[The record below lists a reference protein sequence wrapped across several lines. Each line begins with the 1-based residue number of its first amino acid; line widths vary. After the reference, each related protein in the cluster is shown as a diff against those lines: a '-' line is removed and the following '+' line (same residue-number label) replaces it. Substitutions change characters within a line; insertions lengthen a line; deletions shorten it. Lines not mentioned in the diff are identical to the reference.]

1 MPERTG
7 SRVVTTV
14 PRPGDAP
21 PPAAPLREREL
32 VALWLLGRVPAE
44 LLPWPLLRAGRAG
57 RGPGPDVRE
66 AAFGGP
72 DGVVLCGDVEVHL
85 AASDF
90 VHHGHLGDPA
100 YAGVVLHLVWTD
112 DRPLRG
118 APQPL
123 PGSPPQALPGGTPQ
137 ALPGSTTQALA
148 GSTPQAPPGS
158 TTQALAGSTPQAL
171 PGSTTQA
178 LAGSTTQAP
187 PGSTTQAPPGGRSA
201 PTVEVGPALGR
212 DPDRLRRLLRR
223 GPRGAEPCAAAAHAR
238 GPAATA
244 ELVRAEGR
252 RRLAERAWRAAELAA
267 EHGWDGAWDVLLDGA
282 LHGSAGRRRETAEER
297 AALAARL
304 TAALC
309 SPARGDTRSLP
320 ANADPPRGPDVL
332 RALRAHAVDGG
343 ARPRALI
350 AAFHVEGAVGPGRAA
365 EVGWNAALPLL
376 AAAAAAYDDAPLA
389 RATAELAERWPAP
402 RPYGHTRALANLL
415 GPPPRG
421 AGAQHAQGLLHLQD
435 LWCERGG
442 CGTCPV
448 S

>member
-1 MPERTG
+1 MRARTG
-7 SRVVTTV
+7 SGVV
-14 PRPGDAP
+14 AP
-21 PPAAPLREREL
+21 AAAPAHAAPLQEREL

-100 YAGVVLHLVWTD
+100 YADVVLHLVWTD

-118 APQPL
+118 DSQPL
-123 PGSPPQALPGGTPQ
+123 PGSPPQALPGG
-137 ALPGSTTQALA
+137 G
-148 GSTPQAPPGS
+148 
-158 TTQALAGSTPQAL
+158 
-171 PGSTTQA
+171 
-178 LAGSTTQAP
+178 
-187 PGSTTQAPPGGRSA
+187 SA

-212 DPDRLRRLLRR
+212 DPARLRRLVRR
-223 GPRGAEPCAAAAHAR
+223 GPSGVEPCAAAARAR

-252 RRLAERAWRAAELAA
+252 RRLAERSWRAAELATA
-267 EHGWDGAWDVLLDGA
+267 LGWGGAWDALLDAA
-282 LHGSAGRRRETAEER
+282 LRGSAGRRRETPEQR

-304 TAALC
+304 TAAL
-309 SPARGDTRSLP
+309 A
-320 ANADPPRGPDVL
+320 PDVL
-332 RALRAHAVDGG
+332 RSLRHLAVDGG

-350 AAFHVEGAVGPGRAA
+350 AAFRLEGALGGVGAARAA

-389 RATAELAERWPAP
+389 RATADLAERWPAP
-402 RPYGHTRALANLL
+402 RPYGRTRALATLL
-415 GPPPRG
+415 GPAPRG

-435 LWCERGG
+435 LWCSRGG
-442 CGTCPV
+442 CGQCPA
-448 S
+448 SLQE

>member
-1 MPERTG
+1 M
-7 SRVVTTV
+7 VTTV
-14 PRPGDAP
+14 PP
-21 PPAAPLREREL
+21 PRAVARTAAPLREREL

-66 AAFGGP
+66 AAFAGP

-90 VHHGHLGDPA
+90 VHHGHLADPA
-100 YAGVVLHLVWTD
+100 YAGVVLHLVWAD
-112 DRPLRG
+112 DRALRG
-118 APQPL
+118 TPQPL
-123 PGSPPQALPGGTPQ
+123 PGGA
-137 ALPGSTTQALA
+137 
-148 GSTPQAPPGS
+148 
-158 TTQALAGSTPQAL
+158 
-171 PGSTTQA
+171 
-178 LAGSTTQAP
+178 
-187 PGSTTQAPPGGRSA
+187 SA
-201 PTVEVGPALGR
+201 PAVEVGPALGR

-223 GPRGAEPCAAAAHAR
+223 GPRGAEPCAAASRAR
-238 GPAATA
+238 GIAATS

-282 LHGSAGRRRETAEER
+282 LHGSAGRRRETPEER
-297 AALAARL
+297 AGLAARL
-304 TAALC
+304 SATLC
-309 SPARGDTRSLP
+309 SPARGDTPCLP
-320 ANADPPRGPDVL
+320 SRGDTPRGPDVL
-332 RALRAHAVDGG
+332 RALRGHALDGG

-350 AAFHVEGAVGPGRAA
+350 AALRGEGAVGPGRAA
-365 EVGWNAALPLL
+365 ELGWNAALPLL

-389 RATAELAERWPAP
+389 RATADLAERWPAP
-402 RPYGHTRALANLL
+402 RPYGRTRALAGLL